1 MGVCIAG
8 IHAVVPKTIR
18 TIESDAGAK
27 KMTGVDT
34 VRVAGEGQTAV
45 DLAEAA
51 GRRLLERLG
60 LEPKDV
66 GGIVFVSQTPD
77 YVLPA
82 SACVLQ
88 HRLGLPKNA
97 LAFDISMGCSAYPYA
112 LAVANGLVSSQLTE
126 RLLVLVGDVLTP
138 LAHPEDPGVTGL
150 FGDAA
155 TATLLEWDDE
165 GNDLL
170 AFDLGS
176 DGAGESLLIVPVGQA
191 RYPTEEAFQTNAPE
205 ALKAAA
211 AHPRYLNM
219 AGAEIFSFTL
229 REVPGVVTRVL
240 QRAGFEKDVVDY
252 FLFHQAN
259 QFILNHLIRK
269 MKLPAEKCPVSIA
282 EFGNTSGT
290 SPALTACHCLS
301 EINTDR
307 ELTALVVGF
316 GVGFSWGGALLRLRP
331 GVLGPVVEI

>member
-1 MGVCIAG
+1 MGIRISG
-8 IHAVVPKTIR
+8 IDAVVPKTVR
-18 TIESDAGAK
+18 KIESGDSSN
-27 KMTGVDT
+27 KMTGVKT
-34 VRVAGEGQTAV
+34 VRVAAQGQTSV
-45 DLAEAA
+45 DLAESA
-51 GRRLLERLG
+51 GKRLLARLG
-60 LEPKDV
+60 VEPSDV
-66 GGIVFVSQTPD
+66 DGVVFVSQTPD

-88 HRLGLPKNA
+88 HRLGLPKSA
-97 LAFDISMGCSAYPYA
+97 LAFDIGMGCSAYPYG
-112 LAVANGLVSSQLTE
+112 LAVANGLLVSQVA
-126 RLLVLVGDVLTP
+126 RRILVLVGDVLTP

-155 TATLLEWDDE
+155 SATLLEWDDDA
-165 GNDLL
+165 NDLL

-176 DGAGESLLIVPVGQA
+176 DGAGESLLIVPVGQS
-191 RYPTEEAFQTNAPE
+191 RYPTEKDFDARASD
-205 ALKAAA
+205 ALKESSP
-211 AHPRYLNM
+211 HPRHLNM

-240 QRAGFEKDVVDY
+240 ERAGRKKENVDY

-269 MKLPAEKCPVSIA
+269 MKLPKEKCPVSIA

-301 EINTDR
+301 EVNSERGLCGLI
-307 ELTALVVGF
+307 VGF
-316 GVGFSWGGALLRLRP
+316 GVGFSWGGALVTLRRNT
-331 GVLGPVVEI
+331 LGPVEEV